1 MTSAPQPPSRQHN
14 FARGLAFF
22 LATMAVF
29 AAQDGISKL
38 LAHDYPPVFIV
49 MIRYWAFAAFVLA
62 VSQTRPGGIRRVS
75 KSARPLVQGIRGVML
90 VAQICLM
97 TFSFVHLG
105 LAESHAIFAVYPLL
119 IAAMGAFFLGERVRL
134 AQWLAIAAGFV
145 GVIVL
150 LKPGAGVFDPLA
162 LIPLVCAFGFAAY
175 GILTRWVGEFDRPGV
190 SFFWT
195 GVAGAVAISVVGP
208 FAWTSMTGSDW
219 IWMAVLCFTG
229 AFGHWLLIKAYEVA
243 EASGLQPFAYLQ
255 LVLASAI
262 GVLFFGET
270 LTLPLLAGSGIIVA
284 AGLFTLLWGRMRDRG
299 PAAS

>member
-1 MTSAPQPPSRQHN
+1 MSVPLQPAGPRPHN
-14 FARGLAFF
+14 YTRGLLFF

-38 LAHDYPPVFIV
+38 LAEDYPPVFIV

-75 KSARPLVQGIRGVML
+75 RSARPFVQILRGILLVT
-90 VAQICLM
+90 QICLM
-97 TFSFVHLG
+97 TFSFVVLG

-119 IAAMGAFFLGERVRL
+119 IAAMGAFFLGEQVSG
-134 AQWLAIAAGFV
+134 AQWAAIATGFI

-162 LIPLVCAFGFAAY
+162 LIPVVCAFGFAAY
-175 GILTRWVGEFDRPGV
+175 AVLTRWVGGYDRPYV

-195 GVAGAVAISVVGP
+195 GVAGAVGITLVGP
-208 FAWTSMTGSDW
+208 FYWTGMTGAHW
-219 IWMAVLCFTG
+219 VWMAVLCFTG
-229 AFGHWLLIKAYEVA
+229 AFGHFLLIKAYEYA
-243 EASGLQPFAYLQ
+243 EASGLQPFAYIQ

-262 GVLFFGET
+262 GVVFFAET
-270 LTLPLLAGSGIIVA
+270 LTVTLLIGSGVIVA
-284 AGLFTLLWGRMRDRG
+284 AGLFTLLWQRRPNTG
-299 PAAS
+299 